1 MFGVFI
7 ADGDDVGNAC
17 VLKNS
22 PTERVGIV
30 CRKAGKYEVVEYS
43 ELSDVIANM
52 RDAQGNLVFGAG
64 FICNLWCTVE
74 FLRTKCNPAS
84 LPLLYHIAHK
94 AIPYYDDAA
103 KETVKPKQPNG
114 VKMESFIFDVFPF
127 SQKMGCTLV
136 SRTLFTPV
144 KNCNGLRWGTE

>member
-74 FLRTKCNPAS
+74 FLRTKCNP
-84 LPLLYHIAHK
+84 P
-94 AIPYYDDAA
+94 
-103 KETVKPKQPNG
+103 VCR
-114 VKMESFIFDVFPF
+114 F
-127 SQKMGCTLV
+127 CTISRIRR
-136 SRTLFTPV
+136 SRTTTTLP
-144 KNCNGLRWGTE
+144 RRR

>member
-84 LPLLYHIAHK
+84 LPLLYHIA
-94 AIPYYDDAA
+94 
-103 KETVKPKQPNG
+103 
-114 VKMESFIFDVFPF
+114 
-127 SQKMGCTLV
+127 LRR
-136 SRTLFTPV
+136 SRTTTTLP
-144 KNCNGLRWGTE
+144 RRR